1 MTGKIFDATEI
12 IDIENL
18 INKYL
23 SHQIKSIYAYM
34 YCSSHQG
41 MGDIIQIPKKNLKFF
56 DSKKLRK
63 YNPCL
68 IYVWGWPGPDY
79 NTYYF
84 QDYGKTWAF
93 SKEELESNIN
103 TRSYREIPQE
113 DIILS
118 SWDNRLFE
126 EFKDGVYCQCGEVIR
141 FKNRKPYETVKII
154 CPKCGSEILYG

>member
-1 MTGKIFDATEI
+1 MDNKI
-12 IDIENL
+12 L
-18 INKYL
+18 INQLIETFQSIDTKY
-23 SHQIKSIYAYM
+23 IYAYM

-41 MGDIIQIPKKNLKFF
+41 MGDIIQIPKEDLKFF

-63 YNPCL
+63 YSPYL

-103 TRSYREIPQE
+103 FIIQNSRSEQFKEIKDSWEEIIKNKDMSKYKIGDIKNLKINGKEIP
-113 DIILS
+113 L
-118 SWDNRLFE
+118 
-126 EFKDGVYCQCGEVIR
+126 
-141 FKNRKPYETVKII
+141 KIVAI
-154 CPKCGSEILYG
+154 NFQKGDLNEQ